1 MKLSLNKL
9 IYLTITAVFFPVY
22 IHFQGKDAT
31 TTGSLA
37 IICLFLIYCFAT
49 LFEKSWGFRFLLLIV
64 VLTFIGIISS
74 SFLPP
79 DLTMKSIRHLGA
91 FVCSMLLF
99 FVVVNY
105 YIGIDGPEQNDCINR
120 LISFVLLMGAIQII
134 IGIILYFYPP
144 IGKPLAVFA
153 PRNVDVLVTVD
164 AGAKRL
170 QSIMTGWE
178 EIGEFIAVLSP
189 LLFYQVVRTGRK
201 FIPLFFLALYFIG
214 VILSATRSAILLFI
228 LASLVFI
235 IWNRET
241 IRLHKLLLGSY
252 ISGICLSILIFIFP
266 PALNYLDSAMARF
279 GVFSEIYTKTD
290 SLMKAIDREGA
301 WNYGLHIV
309 SNNLNLFGNSMVTPG
324 NFHCLY
330 LTLIYDLGII
340 GGALIFGFFAYLLIK
355 LFQAARNTVDP
366 DTKCLVSACIISL
379 SVFLIN
385 EFKYEFNRDFSY
397 QEIIWLIFAI
407 FWLVSQHTSPISEP
421 APIQNI
427 RRHYF
432 DFSQ

>member
-1 MKLSLNKL
+1 MIKL

-22 IHFQGKDAT
+22 IQFQGKDAT

-37 IICLFLIYCFAT
+37 IICLSFLFFSSS
-49 LFEKSWGFRFLLLIV
+49 LFTNGKRFRFLLFVMI
-64 VLTFIGIISS
+64 LTFIGIISS

-79 DLTMKSIRHLGA
+79 DLTMKSVRHLGA

-99 FVVVNY
+99 FVVANY
-105 YIGIDGPEQNDCINR
+105 YSGMNGPEQKERINR
-120 LISFVLLMGAIQII
+120 LISFVLLMTSLQIM

-144 IGKPLAVFA
+144 LGKPLAVFA

-189 LLFYQVVRTGRK
+189 LLFYQVMRTSSK
-201 FIPLFFLALYFIG
+201 LIPLIFLVLYTIG

-228 LASLVFI
+228 LAGLVFI
-235 IWNRET
+235 IWNRHT
-241 IRLHKLLLGSY
+241 IRLHRVLLGSY
-252 ISGICLSILIFIFP
+252 ILGIGMSILVFLFP
-266 PALNYLDSAMARF
+266 LSLNYWDAAMARF
-279 GVFSEIYTKTD
+279 IAFSNIYAKTD
-290 SLMKAIDREGA
+290 SLTKAIDREGA

-309 SNNLNLFGNSMVTPG
+309 GNNLNLFGNSMVTPG

-340 GGALIFGFFAYLLIK
+340 GGAVIFGFFIYVLIK
-355 LFQAARNTVDP
+355 LFLAARNTVDP

-385 EFKYEFNRDFSY
+385 EIKYEFNRDFSY
-397 QEIIWLIFAI
+397 QEIIWLLFAL
-407 FWLVSQHTSPISEP
+407 FWLVSQRAATSAQPV
-421 APIQNI
+421 ALQDMQ
-427 RRHYF
+427 RHYF